1 MTTKKPTPKAVPV
14 QVKANSVF
22 EVMKQAEE
30 KRKAYMA
37 SIVHLSPE
45 EQQKKIEA
53 DNKLLDYAYAEYV
66 KAGGARLTRISF

>member
-1 MTTKKPTPKAVPV
+1 MATKKPAQKVVPV
-14 QVKANSVF
+14 QIKAYSF
-22 EVMKQAEE
+22 SEVVQQAEE
-30 KRKAYMA
+30 KRKAYLA

-53 DNKLLDYAYAEYV
+53 DNKLLDDAYAEYI